1 MLKKYKNRY
10 NIRHLTLSKVMLSTE
25 VVRFPER
32 EDTGL
37 LPIRLLLSPRY
48 QHAQ

>member
-1 MLKKYKNRY
+1 M
-10 NIRHLTLSKVMLSTE
+10 VMLRKE

-37 LPIRLLLSPRY
+37 LPIRLLLSPS
-48 QHAQ
+48 

>member
-1 MLKKYKNRY
+1 M
-10 NIRHLTLSKVMLSTE
+10 VMLRKE

-37 LPIRLLLSPRY
+37 LPIRLLLSPG
-48 QHAQ
+48 